1 MKKGIKALKILGL
14 CGLAFCGVTGGLAT
28 TYFLVPNRTET
39 IDLGGEEAQSS
50 GLIPTYFAKFVEKMA
65 PIADGGLED
74 PLKLRADL
82 DNVMIYWPD
91 NKVIVDGE
99 LCLNMTCLEDI
110 QATLDLDVNYNN
122 KDIDLGVGYV
132 DETIYLA
139 TKDLSLKADIGEDEN
154 NAEFLNLIDRFNYLF
169 LDQSNDEG
177 MRFTINST
185 ENFIDMLVN
194 FITEGVLPKV
204 TMQRPGAVANN
215 LYGNDVNAVDD
226 LGDISKLLGDM
237 KISETVNGKEATTV
251 LSIKFD
257 NERTGNSKIVNLK
270 LVLDTDTLAIKKIDL
285 GKLMF
290 GDVVITGVLN
300 CEMNNTV
307 EVYPMDSEHYTY
319 KNHGKFQSIFGY
331 GAWLDDIF
339 TLMNTRTV
347 GLDVSASF
355 AEDGKS
361 IAVIEGNVDVDASRF
376 EMINLIDTVFEIAYE
391 EGQIDEKE
399 LEDGETFANKAIK
412 RINTEKI
419 HGSVDEVVN
428 ILNDFDLNLKLTLK
442 NYETTEENELT
453 LTELSNFNLS
463 YLENNDGEH
472 AGYLA
477 LNEFEDDYVMKAKI
491 DLETVNYLID
501 KIPEIIDL
509 VEGNDQLTAKNKT
522 RVSKGLFDKVTSNE
536 FIDAINS
543 GDYSGII
550 ELIKDLR
557 TTDNTIELVVDASPF
572 GLGDNA
578 TVKLVFNCLKEVD
591 TPKVINITVS
601 NVKLGAVTINA
612 TLNTRKFN
620 KVPFD
625 EVLSNESSYD
635 RIDFLKGI
643 ADQATTILGNKQ
655 ANVGIKGS
663 FLDEEQLGFDF
674 DGWTQFDYGADKGFG
689 SIIFNQY
696 KTSHDNPLTPH
707 KVDISINN
715 FGKDH
720 SKTKMFFE
728 YREKLCGTFTLK
740 TFDDI
745 IVLFDELMNNHNSRF
760 YKLVSPL
767 LSDNILSLI
776 GGYVEE
782 YENPEPEPVDPEK
795 EVFSLTEYIPYIE
808 YTKSNYIKE
817 IKQTVSGNE
826 SVLDI
831 VITKD
836 LLTFLESGDLHVQLT
851 FRNRADGTR
860 ELNSIKVIDLA
871 VDGKKVNAEITV
883 NEYDENIQDPVEV
896 EKTDKFLD
904 FSDIAILLELGINTI
919 EYDYYHVSATAN
931 VVLELFGL
939 DLISV
944 TAKVDIHIRIDGP
957 TFKMYGKVTNPVTLL
972 EKGYCEFTYISDPS
986 TPKLAD
992 GIIDILYTDQGK
1004 YLWDKKYQNF
1014 YRAESQFFFDNA
1026 VGYILNCMFDLDE
1039 GLTKDLISSSSGGG
1053 SGSENADDPKYE
1065 NLFLENG
1072 FKYSY
1077 NESNG
1082 THRWDFGVNIAAIAA
1097 KDTIGDLTG
1106 YISGLDVNR
1115 KIGNNVYTT
1124 RVLTKIHAETE
1135 IGDVLPIKIDLEF
1148 LNPTNADPSWDS
1160 TTESRFNFINGIY
1173 NKLPDNAKIEAF
1185 NNLSGYWER
1194 NTSIDDNYK

>member
-1 MKKGIKALKILGL
+1 
-14 CGLAFCGVTGGLAT
+14 
-28 TYFLVPNRTET
+28 
-39 IDLGGEEAQSS
+39 
-50 GLIPTYFAKFVEKMA
+50 
-65 PIADGGLED
+65 
-74 PLKLRADL
+74 
-82 DNVMIYWPD
+82 
-91 NKVIVDGE
+91 
-99 LCLNMTCLEDI
+99 
-110 QATLDLDVNYNN
+110 
-122 KDIDLGVGYV
+122 
-132 DETIYLA
+132 
-139 TKDLSLKADIGEDEN
+139 
-154 NAEFLNLIDRFNYLF
+154 
-169 LDQSNDEG
+169 
-177 MRFTINST
+177 
-185 ENFIDMLVN
+185 
-194 FITEGVLPKV
+194 
-204 TMQRPGAVANN
+204 
-215 LYGNDVNAVDD
+215 
-226 LGDISKLLGDM
+226 
-237 KISETVNGKEATTV
+237 
-251 LSIKFD
+251 
-257 NERTGNSKIVNLK
+257 
-270 LVLDTDTLAIKKIDL
+270 
-285 GKLMF
+285 
-290 GDVVITGVLN
+290 
-300 CEMNNTV
+300 
-307 EVYPMDSEHYTY
+307 
-319 KNHGKFQSIFGY
+319 
-331 GAWLDDIF
+331 
-339 TLMNTRTV
+339 
-347 GLDVSASF
+347 
-355 AEDGKS
+355 
-361 IAVIEGNVDVDASRF
+361 
-376 EMINLIDTVFEIAYE
+376 
-391 EGQIDEKE
+391 
-399 LEDGETFANKAIK
+399 
-412 RINTEKI
+412 
-419 HGSVDEVVN
+419 
-428 ILNDFDLNLKLTLK
+428 
-442 NYETTEENELT
+442 
-453 LTELSNFNLS
+453 
-463 YLENNDGEH
+463 
-472 AGYLA
+472 
-477 LNEFEDDYVMKAKI
+477 
-491 DLETVNYLID
+491 
-501 KIPEIIDL
+501 
-509 VEGNDQLTAKNKT
+509 
-522 RVSKGLFDKVTSNE
+522 
-536 FIDAINS
+536 
-543 GDYSGII
+543 
-550 ELIKDLR
+550 
-557 TTDNTIELVVDASPF
+557 
-572 GLGDNA
+572 
-578 TVKLVFNCLKEVD
+578 
-591 TPKVINITVS
+591 
-601 NVKLGAVTINA
+601 
-612 TLNTRKFN
+612 
-620 KVPFD
+620 
-625 EVLSNESSYD
+625 
-635 RIDFLKGI
+635 
-643 ADQATTILGNKQ
+643 
-655 ANVGIKGS
+655 
-663 FLDEEQLGFDF
+663 
-674 DGWTQFDYGADKGFG
+674 
-689 SIIFNQY
+689 
-696 KTSHDNPLTPH
+696 
-707 KVDISINN
+707 
-715 FGKDH
+715 
-720 SKTKMFFE
+720 MFFE

-836 LLTFLESGDLHVQLT
+836 LLSFLESGDLHVQLT

-1194 NTSIDDNYK
+1194 NTNIDDNYK